1 MMHSSG
7 FIRQAQSYV
16 LNLDSCYASTATKV
30 DQMCEFTVYV
40 DGHDDSNIVATSVI
54 KTVVKPDCIVLMNT
68 AGKVVK
74 VPNARITRVD
84 TIMTEL
90 LIETCEA

>member
-1 MMHSSG
+1 
-7 FIRQAQSYV
+7 
-16 LNLDSCYASTATKV
+16 
-30 DQMCEFTVYV
+30 MCEFTVYV
-40 DGHDDSNIVATSVI
+40 DGHEDSDIVATSVI

-74 VPNARITRVD
+74 VPNARITKVD

-90 LIETCEA
+90 ITLKDQFSGRLPLSPQYPF